1 MLHRP
6 DLRETLPGRALALSA
21 SSARHSCISQ
31 PGERTCAL
39 PSAAVLARRA
49 KGPRMRS
56 ARHCCVITHAY
67 CQAPLYQPVWR
78 LPPRCHRA
86 GRRTDQFCG
95 MGPQHRFDMGGMGP
109 PFLPRDM
116 TAGSKSSGM
125 LAAKTGTTEL
135 YCLRFFWVNKSAR
148 DRIGKIIIVKIITI
162 SCPPH
167 LYPRTQPRISW
178 HERGAPAAKF
188 HPPPVQTFS
197 PHPKFQPPPVET
209 FTLWAQRASMEFRK
223 NTNNPITR

>member
-1 MLHRP
+1 
-6 DLRETLPGRALALSA
+6 
-21 SSARHSCISQ
+21 
-31 PGERTCAL
+31 
-39 PSAAVLARRA
+39 
-49 KGPRMRS
+49 
-56 ARHCCVITHAY
+56 
-67 CQAPLYQPVWR
+67 
-78 LPPRCHRA
+78 
-86 GRRTDQFCG
+86 

-209 FTLWAQRASMEFRK
+209 FTPARSKTIWRDALAGVSLAQS
-223 NTNNPITR
+223 NTSIGWPLTSRGSEGE

>member
-1 MLHRP
+1 
-6 DLRETLPGRALALSA
+6 
-21 SSARHSCISQ
+21 
-31 PGERTCAL
+31 
-39 PSAAVLARRA
+39 
-49 KGPRMRS
+49 
-56 ARHCCVITHAY
+56 
-67 CQAPLYQPVWR
+67 
-78 LPPRCHRA
+78 
-86 GRRTDQFCG
+86 

-209 FTLWAQRASMEFRK
+209 FTPARHPKFQPTTSLTIMLYQPLYQPTVRSKSDPRLK
-223 NTNNPITR
+223 LSPPPPKVSTTPG